1 MTPAR
6 LPSYAELLARTDA
19 PAGTSW
25 SLFGADDE
33 LGTWNLV
40 TAERARASAACVQT
54 GEVFSL
60 NWDVALPDPSP
71 FRRPP
76 VRHQIGAGGVGRDD
90 WLDRFYL
97 QGSSQW
103 DGLRHIAHPR
113 HGFYN
118 GVAAERVDDPASDT
132 LGIHVV
138 ARRGIVARGVLLDV
152 AGHRARAGVPFAANE
167 QFLITTALLDEVAA
181 DEGATLEAGDVLLV
195 RTGWTGW
202 YASLAQSER
211 DAIGPATPQPGLE
224 PVERTVAWLWDHHV
238 AAVAADNLALEPMP
252 LDFRE
257 GRSLHFWLIPCLGM
271 SIGEL
276 WWLDDLAAACA
287 RDRRWTFQLVSA
299 PLNVRGG
306 VGSPPNALA
315 VR

>member
-1 MTPAR
+1 MR
-6 LPSYAELLARTDA
+6 
-19 PAGTSW
+19 
-25 SLFGADDE
+25 
-33 LGTWNLV
+33 
-40 TAERARASAACVQT
+40 T

-60 NWDVALPDPSP
+60 NWNVELPDPSP
-71 FRRPP
+71 FRQPP
-76 VRHQIGAGGVGRDD
+76 VRHQVGAGSFGRDD

-118 GVAAERVDDPASDT
+118 GVAAERVDDPAERHARHPP
-132 LGIHVV
+132 GRAARNRRPRRA
-138 ARRGIVARGVLLDV
+138 ARRRRARG
-152 AGHRARAGVPFAANE
+152 GRGGRSRRTSGSRSRPTSWTRSPRRRASTVEP
-167 QFLITTALLDEVAA
+167 
-181 DEGATLEAGDVLLV
+181 GDVLLV

-202 YASLAQSER
+202 YAAPLAGGARRASAAPR
-211 DAIGPATPQPGLE
+211 PQPGLE
-224 PVERTVAWLWDHHV
+224 PVERTAEWLWDHHV
-238 AAVAADNLALEPMP
+238 AAVAADNLALETMP

-257 GRSLHFWLIPCLGM
+257 GHCLHFWLIPCLGM
-271 SIGEL
+271 PIGEL

-315 VR
+315 IR